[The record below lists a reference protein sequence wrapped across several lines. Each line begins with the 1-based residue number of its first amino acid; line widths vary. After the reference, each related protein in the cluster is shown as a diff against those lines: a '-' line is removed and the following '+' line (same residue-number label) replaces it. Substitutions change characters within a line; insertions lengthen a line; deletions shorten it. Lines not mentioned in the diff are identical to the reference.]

1 MALDRRLSDAVRALD
16 QHELRQ
22 LLILAHGRLAQLSEV
37 AADGFPASEGPSVSY
52 RQRMVRCGKPG
63 CTRCPHGP
71 YWYATWREGDR
82 VRTRY
87 VGRSPDA
94 TDAGHAERDR

>member
-1 MALDRRLSDAVRALD
+1 MALDRRLSAAVRRLD
-16 QHELRQ
+16 EHGLRQ
-22 LLILAHGRLAQLSEV
+22 LLVLAHGRLAQLAPE
-37 AADGFPASEGPSVSY
+37 AADAFPPPGPKVSY
-52 RQRMVRCGKPG
+52 RQRMVECGKAE

-87 VGRSPDA
+87 IGRAQPGDQDA
-94 TDAGHAERDR
+94 AP